1 MSIEVTTTVL
11 DAKYNREPD
20 KNGLV
25 NVVTEL
31 DVVVTV
37 TDTETGR
44 TESGAMG
51 VSLKWAR
58 PSSFSGIESVTIDM
72 LQQWAESRIAEDET
86 LNDYHTR
93 LVKDLTKTVSDPL
106 SKTSHLFGLT
116 GEANVQRQSI
126 CMCG

>member
-25 NVVTEL
+25 NVVTHL

-44 TESGAMG
+44 TESEALE
-51 VSLKWAR
+51 VPLKWAR
-58 PSSFSGIESVTIDM
+58 PSSFAGIESVTIDM
-72 LQQWAESRIAEDET
+72 LQQWADSRIAEDEA

-93 LVKDLTKTVSDPL
+93 LVEDLTKMVSKPV
-106 SKTSHLFGLT
+106 TTRSHLFGFT
-116 GEANVQRQSI
+116 GDTDVQ
-126 CMCG
+126 

>member
-1 MSIEVTTTVL
+1 VSIDVTTAVL
-11 DAKYNREPD
+11 DAKYNRKPD

-44 TESGAMG
+44 TKSDAML
-51 VSLKWAR
+51 VPLKWAR
-58 PSSFSGIESVTIDM
+58 PSSFFGIENVTIDM
-72 LQQWAESRIAEDET
+72 LQQWAESRIAEDEA

-93 LVKDLTKTVSDPL
+93 LVKDLTKAVSGL
-106 SKTSHLFGLT
+106 SSKTSHLFGIT
-116 GEANVQRQSI
+116 GETNV
-126 CMCG
+126 

>member
-1 MSIEVTTTVL
+1 MSIVVTTAVI

-25 NVVTEL
+25 NVVTHL

-44 TESGAMG
+44 TESGAME
-51 VSLKWAR
+51 VPLKWAR
-58 PSSFSGIESVTIDM
+58 PSSFTGVESVTIDM
-72 LQQWAESRIAEDET
+72 VQQWAENRIADDET

-93 LVKDLTKTVSDPL
+93 LVKDLTKLVIKPL
-106 SKTSHLFGLT
+106 SMTSHLFGLT
-116 GEANVQRQSI
+116 GDANV
-126 CMCG
+126 